1 MDLLKYFEKKALLT
15 DGKSNT
21 KTAKNSIKSYYLS
34 LQPTDLNSKGENL
47 CKFST
52 NECRKACLQ
61 FAGRQSFSNVVESR
75 SRKTEFFVNHKV
87 EFVNKLWRE
96 LVILN
101 GEMQKNWSKA
111 AVRLNL
117 LSDVDWE
124 QEFKKVNPIYDMNVL
139 GCIQFYDYTK
149 DHFKALGNKAK
160 NYHLTLSFSGHNWK
174 HCVEVLKNKQAN
186 VAVVFKNSVPSVW
199 NGFTVVNGDQSDER
213 FLDPQGVIVG
223 LKYKTP
229 KGVKYEKSKF
239 VIDE

>member
-21 KTAKNSIKSYYLS
+21 KTAKNSTKSYYLS
-34 LQPTDLNSKGENL
+34 LQPTDLNSKKENL

-52 NECRKACLQ
+52 KECRTACLQ
-61 FAGRQSFSNVVESR
+61 FAGRQSFDNVVQSR
-75 SRKTEFFVNHKV
+75 SRKTEFFVQYRDV
-87 EFVNKLWRE
+87 FLRKLWGE
-96 LVILN
+96 LYELN
-101 GEMQKNWSKA
+101 KKGKC

-117 LSDVDWE
+117 LSDVDW
-124 QEFKKVNPIYDMNVL
+124 QKEFEDDALPGLETFSN
-139 GCIQFYDYTK
+139 IQFYDYTK
-149 DHFKALGNKAK
+149 DHFKALGNKVK
-160 NYHLTLSFSGHNWK
+160 NYHFTLSFSGHNWK
-174 HCVEVLKNKQAN
+174 HCETVLKNKLAN
-186 VAVVFKNSVPSVW
+186 VTVVFKNSVPSVW
-199 NGFTVVNGDQSDER
+199 NGFTVVDGDKSDER

>member
-1 MDLLKYFEKKALLT
+1 MDLLKYFEKRNLLT

-34 LQPTDLNSKGENL
+34 LQPTNLNSKGENL

-52 NECRKACLQ
+52 KECRTACLQ
-61 FAGRQSFSNVVESR
+61 FAGRQSFDNVVQSR
-75 SRKTEFFVNHKV
+75 SRKTEFFVNHRK
-87 EFVNKLWRE
+87 EFLTKLWNE
-96 LVILN
+96 LVQIN
-101 GEMQKNWSKA
+101 GKGKS

-124 QEFKKVNPIYDMNVL
+124 SEIKRNLNFSGVSLEDLTN
-139 GCIQFYDYTK
+139 IQFYDYTK
-149 DHFKALGNKAK
+149 DHLKLMTNPLK

-174 HCVEVLKNKQAN
+174 QCELALKNKVAN
-186 VAVVFKNSVPSVW
+186 VTVVFKNIVPLQW
-199 NGFTVVNGDQSDER
+199 KGFTVINGDTSDER

-229 KGVKYEKSKF
+229 KGVKYEKTKF
-239 VIDE
+239 VVDD

>member
-1 MDLLKYFEKKALLT
+1 MDLLGYFKKKALLT

-21 KTAKNSIKSYYLS
+21 KTAKNSVKSYYLS
-34 LQPTDLNSKGENL
+34 LQPTDLNSMGENL

-52 NECRKACLQ
+52 KECRTACLQ

-75 SRKTEFFVNHKV
+75 SRKTEFFVQYKDT
-87 EFVNKLWRE
+87 FLRKLWGE
-96 LVILN
+96 LHDLN
-101 GEMQKNWSKA
+101 QKGNCA
-111 AVRLNL
+111 IRLNL
-117 LSDVDWE
+117 LSDVNW
-124 QEFKKVNPIYDMNVL
+124 QKEFEDEALPGLETFSN
-139 GCIQFYDYTK
+139 IQFYDYTK
-149 DHFKALGNKAK
+149 DHFKALGNRVK
-160 NYHLTLSFSGHNWK
+160 NYHLTLSFSGHNWR
-174 HCVEVLKNKQAN
+174 HCVEVLKNKRAN

>member
-1 MDLLKYFEKKALLT
+1 MDLLKYFEKRNLLT

-34 LQPTDLNSKGENL
+34 LQPTNLNSKGENL

-52 NECRKACLQ
+52 KECRTACLQ
-61 FAGRQSFSNVVESR
+61 FAGRQSFDNVVQSR
-75 SRKTEFFVNHKV
+75 SRKTEFFVNHRK
-87 EFVNKLWRE
+87 EFLTKLWNE
-96 LVILN
+96 LVQIN
-101 GEMQKNWSKA
+101 GKGKS

-124 QEFKKVNPIYDMNVL
+124 SEIKTNLNISGVSLEDLTN
-139 GCIQFYDYTK
+139 IQFYDYTK
-149 DHFKALGNKAK
+149 DHLKLMNNPLK

-174 HCVEVLKNKQAN
+174 QCELALKNKVAN
-186 VAVVFKNSVPSVW
+186 VTVVFKNIVPLQW
-199 NGFTVVNGDQSDER
+199 KGFTVINGDTSDER

-229 KGVKYEKSKF
+229 KGVKYEKTKF
-239 VIDE
+239 VVDD

>member
-1 MDLLKYFEKKALLT
+1 MDLLKYFEKRNLLT

-52 NECRKACLQ
+52 KECRTACLQ
-61 FAGRQSFSNVVESR
+61 FAGRQSFDNVVQSR
-75 SRKTEFFVNHKV
+75 SRKTEFFVNHRK
-87 EFVNKLWRE
+87 EFLTKLWNE
-96 LVILN
+96 LVYIN
-101 GEMQKNWSKA
+101 EKGKS

-124 QEFKKVNPIYDMNVL
+124 SEIKRNLNISGVSLEDLTN
-139 GCIQFYDYTK
+139 IQFYDYTK
-149 DHFKALGNKAK
+149 DHLKVMANPLK

-174 HCVEVLKNKQAN
+174 QCELALKNKVAN
-186 VAVVFKNSVPSVW
+186 VTVVFKNVVPLQW
-199 NGFTVVNGDQSDER
+199 KGFTVINGDTSDER

-229 KGVKYEKSKF
+229 KGVKYEKTKF
-239 VIDE
+239 VVDD

>member
-1 MDLLKYFEKKALLT
+1 MDLLKYFEKRNLLT

-34 LQPTDLNSKGENL
+34 LQPTNLNSKGENL

-52 NECRKACLQ
+52 KECRTACLQ
-61 FAGRQSFSNVVESR
+61 FAGRQSFDNVVQSR
-75 SRKTEFFVNHKV
+75 SRKTEFFVNHRK
-87 EFVNKLWRE
+87 EFLTKLWNE
-96 LVILN
+96 LVQIN
-101 GEMQKNWSKA
+101 GKGKS

-124 QEFKKVNPIYDMNVL
+124 SEIKRNLNFSGVSLEDLTN
-139 GCIQFYDYTK
+139 IQFYDYTK
-149 DHFKALGNKAK
+149 DHLKLMNNPLK

-174 HCVEVLKNKQAN
+174 QCELALKNKVAN
-186 VAVVFKNSVPSVW
+186 VTVVFKNIVPLQW
-199 NGFTVVNGDQSDER
+199 KGFTVINGDTSDER

-229 KGVKYEKSKF
+229 KGVKYEKTKF
-239 VIDE
+239 VVDD

>member
-1 MDLLKYFEKKALLT
+1 MDLLKYFEKRNLLT

-34 LQPTDLNSKGENL
+34 LQPTNLNSKGENL

-52 NECRKACLQ
+52 RECRTACLQ
-61 FAGRQSFSNVVESR
+61 FAGRQSFDNVVQSR
-75 SRKTEFFVNHKV
+75 SRKTEFFVNHRK
-87 EFVNKLWRE
+87 EFLTKLWNE
-96 LVILN
+96 LVQIN
-101 GEMQKNWSKA
+101 GKGKS

-124 QEFKKVNPIYDMNVL
+124 SEIKRNLNFSGVSLEDLTN
-139 GCIQFYDYTK
+139 IQFYDYTK
-149 DHFKALGNKAK
+149 DHLKLMTNPLK

-174 HCVEVLKNKQAN
+174 QCELALKNKVAN
-186 VAVVFKNSVPSVW
+186 VTVVFKNIVPLQW
-199 NGFTVVNGDQSDER
+199 KGFTVINGDTSDER

-229 KGVKYEKSKF
+229 KGVKYEKTKF
-239 VIDE
+239 VVDD

>member
-1 MDLLKYFEKKALLT
+1 MDLLEYFKKKALLT

-52 NECRKACLQ
+52 KECRTACLQ
-61 FAGRQSFSNVVESR
+61 FAGRQSFDNVVQSR
-75 SRKTEFFVNHKV
+75 SRKTEFFVQYKDI
-87 EFVNKLWRE
+87 FLRKLWGE
-96 LVILN
+96 LYDLN
-101 GEMQKNWSKA
+101 QKGKC

-124 QEFKKVNPIYDMNVL
+124 KEFQNESLPGLETFEN
-139 GCIQFYDYTK
+139 IQFYDYTK
-149 DHFKALGNKAK
+149 DHFKALGNKLA
-160 NYHLTLSFSGHNWK
+160 NYHLTLSYSGHNWK
-174 HCVEVLKNKQAN
+174 QCEVALKNKVAN
-186 VAVVFKNSVPSVW
+186 VTVVFKNVVPLTY
-199 NGFTVVNGDQSDER
+199 NGFTVVDGDKSDER

-229 KGVKYEKSKF
+229 KGVKYEKTKF